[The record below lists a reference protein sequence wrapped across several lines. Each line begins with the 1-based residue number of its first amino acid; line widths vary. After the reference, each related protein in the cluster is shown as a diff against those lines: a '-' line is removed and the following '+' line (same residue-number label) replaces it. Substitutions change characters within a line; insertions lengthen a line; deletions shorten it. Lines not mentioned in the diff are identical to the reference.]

1 MVDVVGGI
9 DIAVASL
16 GSLSKS
22 NKSQI
27 PVVAYAD
34 AATLV
39 LSPFLT
45 YSSFCHPQLMA
56 ISNS

>member
-1 MVDVVGGI
+1 MVDVVGDI

-22 NKSQI
+22 KSQI
-27 PVVAYAD
+27 PEVAYAD

-39 LSPFLT
+39 LSPRPNLLSLL
-45 YSSFCHPQLMA
+45 SSTTHGHL
-56 ISNS
+56 

>member
-22 NKSQI
+22 KSQI
-27 PVVAYAD
+27 PEVAYAD

-45 YSSFCHPQLMA
+45 YFSFCHPQLMA